1 MAAISEDEED
11 LLKTEEDEGEEE
23 GEEDNE
29 FELFEETTQSFEFN
43 WNIQKCF
50 RFVDERICV
59 HISLS

>member
-11 LLKTEEDEGEEE
+11 LLKTEEDEGEDE

-43 WNIQKCF
+43 
-50 RFVDERICV
+50 
-59 HISLS
+59 